1 MQLVDTHTHLD
12 FEQYD
17 TDREAVLQRAAE
29 AGVEWLLDV
38 GTDLTSSRRAV
49 SLAATEL
56 RVWAAVGLHPHEAA
70 SWTAKAQAELR
81 ALARHPR
88 VVAIGETGLDYY
100 RDLSPRSRQR
110 EAFEAQLALALE
122 LGLPLIVHD
131 REAHEDVLSILRT
144 AVSAGLRGVMHCF
157 SGGPELA
164 RQLVE
169 LGMYVGIAGP
179 ITYPRATALAEV
191 ARTVPLERLLIETDC
206 PYLAPQAYRGRRNE
220 PAYVRLVAERVA
232 ELRGITPQ
240 EVGRVTSR
248 NARDLFRPSSRPA
261 GGRPPIASVE
271 GWHEYRGKQSP
282 V

>member
-38 GTDLTSSRRAV
+38 GTDLASSRRAV
-49 SLAATEL
+49 SLAAAEP

-70 SWTAKAQAELR
+70 SWTAEVQSELR

-100 RDLSPRSRQR
+100 RDLSPRGRQR

-144 AVSAGLRGVMHCF
+144 AAGAGLRGVMHCF

-164 RQLVE
+164 RRVVE
-169 LGMYVGIAGP
+169 LGMHVGIAGP

-232 ELRGITPQ
+232 ELRGITPE

-248 NARDLFRPSSRPA
+248 NARDLFRPSSRYA
-261 GGRPPIASVE
+261 EGTPPIASVE
-271 GWHEYRGKQSP
+271 GRKEGRREQSP